1 MQILRRWE
9 KRSWKLRGSENKAGA
24 GTNLARAEMTS
35 PKRPEWGRQDRTRL
49 NEAGEG
55 WNE

>member
-35 PKRPEWGRQDRTRL
+35 PKRPEWGR
-49 NEAGEG
+49 NGEG